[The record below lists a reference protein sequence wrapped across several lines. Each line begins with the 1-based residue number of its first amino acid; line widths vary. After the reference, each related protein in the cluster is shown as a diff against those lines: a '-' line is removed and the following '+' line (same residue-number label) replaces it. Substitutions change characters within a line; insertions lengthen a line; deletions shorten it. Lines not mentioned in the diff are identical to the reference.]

1 MSYDRLEKIDALPND
16 QLGAFE
22 AVRRLDGLI
31 PDGGGSADA
40 HEAAD
45 LIMLECLPGT
55 VRRAYRDLVDRADWW
70 ATA

>member
-1 MSYDRLEKIDALPND
+1 MLEKIDALPNG

-22 AVRRLDGLI
+22 AVQRLDELI
-31 PDGGGSADA
+31 PDGGDSEDA

-55 VRRAYRDLVDRADWW
+55 IRRAYRDLIDRADWW